1 MLFGMRKAST
11 FLTLI
16 VEIMRDKMCLIK
28 MFKLLLKHIS
38 GVETICVVGFSVH
51 TPLIVLGVASMLPI
65 ILTPY
70 YTLLPRSYYLHL
82 HRQKNPHT
90 TTTTT

>member
-11 FLTLI
+11 FLKLI
-16 VEIMRDKMCLIK
+16 VEIMRDEMCLIK

-70 YTLLPRSYYLHL
+70 YYTLLP
-82 HRQKNPHT
+82 
-90 TTTTT
+90 